1 MLWRPLPWLHSARAG
16 CIACPRH
23 RDIPDIRTIPWSQK
37 KSISTHYL
45 PIVKHIQ
52 LLESISIA
60 DRAKSRPTSEQ
71 AENQPAGE
79 QTETQRAN
87 EVKVAGI
94 VRSARWKK
102 NIVFAHIH
110 DGTTYEPL
118 QAILP
123 AELAAGKITN
133 GAYVE
138 LTGNWQSSP
147 AKGQSHELQVSSV
160 DNVGPSDALE
170 HPIQKASMTPQ
181 YLRTIP
187 HMRIR
192 TPLQTLIARARSQI
206 TKSVSEHFSTCG
218 AVQVHPPLITSS
230 DCEGAGEVFTV
241 SAPKKSKDDAEHF
254 FKEPKYLTVSSQLH
268 LEAWSADLGDVWAL
282 SPTFRAE
289 ESDTGRHLA
298 EFYMLEAEY
307 RSTLDLEEVMSEVQ
321 SLVEVIASSVS
332 DTSVGNE
339 LLKLYAD
346 RSHRPAGSEH
356 MDLEARWEAIGPS
369 EVEWPRITYTDAI
382 QELVKAHNSK
392 PSLFDYKPSWD
403 DGLALEH
410 ERWIVDN
417 LSQGPVFI
425 THYPHH
431 LKPFYMLPSSASDLS
446 ALTHRSQDST
456 GAISST
462 VACFDLL
469 LPHGYAEAAGGSL
482 REHRLEQLINAMRQ
496 KGLLKKATSPQ
507 ESEYPGL
514 QPGESLGNL
523 QWYADLRR
531 FGSSPHGGFGVGFD
545 RLLAYL
551 TGVGNV
557 RDVVGFPRY
566 WGSCRC

>member
-1 MLWRPLPWLHSARAG
+1 MLWRPLPWLRSARAG
-16 CIACPRH
+16 CTAH
-23 RDIPDIRTIPWSQK
+23 RSRRGLLEIKTTAARIQKTTISSKAVPF
-37 KSISTHYL
+37 ISHA
-45 PIVKHIQ
+45 Q
-52 LLESISIA
+52 LLQPDDLPEQ
-60 DRAKSRPTSEQ
+60 AKSESTL
-71 AENQPAGE
+71 
-79 QTETQRAN
+79 
-87 EVKVAGI
+87 EVKVAGT

-102 NIVFAHIH
+102 SIVFAHIH

-123 AELAAGKITN
+123 IDLATGSVTN

-138 LTGNWQSSP
+138 LTGKWQPSP
-147 AKGQSHELQVSSV
+147 AKGQAHELHVTAI
-160 DNVGPSDALE
+160 DNVGGSDALE

-181 YLRTIP
+181 YLRTVP
-187 HMRIR
+187 HMRVR
-192 TPLQTLIARARSQI
+192 TPLQALLARARNELISSVQQHFNSQPKPAI
-206 TKSVSEHFSTCG
+206 
-218 AVQVHPPLITSS
+218 QVHPPLITSS

-241 SAPKKSKDDAEHF
+241 SAPKKGKDDTEHF

-298 EFYMLEAEY
+298 EFYMLEAEF
-307 RSTLDLEEVMSEVQ
+307 RSTLSLEDIMSQLQ
-321 SLVEVIASSVS
+321 SLIRAIAFGLSNSSVGK
-332 DTSVGNE
+332 D

-346 RSHRPAGSEH
+346 RTHRPEGCDH
-356 MDLEARWEAIGPS
+356 GGLRTRWTKIGPS
-369 EVEWPRITYTDAI
+369 EDDWHRITYTDAI
-382 QELVKAHNSK
+382 SELVKAQDAGA
-392 PSLFDYKPSWD
+392 SLFKIDPQFN

-417 LSQGPVFI
+417 IFHGMPTFV
-425 THYPHH
+425 THYPAH
-431 LKPFYMLPSSASDLS
+431 LKPFYMLPSNASDLS
-446 ALTHRSQDST
+446 GLSVCSSDSRHPIPSI
-456 GAISST
+456 A
-462 VACFDLL
+462 ACFDLL
-469 LPHGYAEAAGGSL
+469 LPDGYAEVAGGSL
-482 REHRLEQLINAMRQ
+482 REHRLEHLIHAMRE
-496 KGLLKKATSPQ
+496 KNLLKKATALHDSD
-507 ESEYPGL
+507 YPYL
-514 QPGESLGNL
+514 HPGESLGNL

-531 FGSSPHGGFGVGFD
+531 FGSSPHGGWGVGFD